1 MKTSF
6 LALLVYVG
14 LGATTAS
21 AQTVYNFST
30 AGAAGTTGP
39 DQTMIDA
46 AYAGTN
52 LDGQVTSVGGIQNWT
67 VPVTA
72 PYRIEAFGGQG
83 YGTFGGRGAHI
94 SGEFNLTAGTTLK
107 ILVGQ
112 MGAPYLAF
120 PGTTYNHQFGGA
132 GGSFVT
138 LTDNTPLV
146 VAGGGGGSHA
156 VSFLPGADGQIT
168 ESGAAGSAA
177 ATIGAGGTAGSGG
190 SQASSADG
198 GGGLLGNG
206 TGTAAGMAFVN
217 GGLGGGQYG
226 FGGFGGGGG
235 TSSWNNYRGGG
246 GGGYSGGGGGNN
258 GPNCCPA
265 GGGGGSFNAG
275 TNAVNLGGVQ
285 LGDGAVRITRLVTPA
300 AFTKAF
306 SPSVI
311 AEGGVSTLTFT
322 IDGTASILP
331 ATALAFSDNLPAG
344 MVIASPAN
352 GTNTCGGT
360 LTASSGANVVSLTG
374 GSIAAGAVCTITADV
389 TAATAGSYVNVSG
402 SLTSD
407 LGDSGTATDTLNVTV
422 PPQFGKSFASATA
435 SAGSPVTLAFAIDN
449 SANPVDATALAFTD
463 NLPAGM
469 VVATPA
475 NIANTCGGTVTANAG
490 SGAISLSGG
499 TATAGNSCSVS
510 ADVTATG
517 PGSYVNVSGDLTS
530 DLGNSGT
537 ASDSLNATV
546 APTFSKSFSP
556 AAMAAGGVSTLSF
569 VISNTSNP
577 VAATTLDFTDN
588 LPAGMLV
595 ATPANSSNG
604 CSGTLTAAA
613 GSGVVSL
620 SGGSVAAGASC
631 TVSVDVTAANTGV
644 YLNTSGSL
652 TSDLGDSGPASASL
666 TVASAPGF
674 SMSFVPA
681 TATAGDPVTI
691 SFIVDNAANAL
702 AASALAFTNNLP
714 AGLVLAT
721 PAGGSNS
728 CGGTLT
734 ANAGASSISLSGG
747 TVAAGA
753 SCTVSASVTAAN
765 PGSYNNVSGN
775 LTSSLGDSG
784 TASSTLT
791 VTAPPLFSKSFSPVT
806 VAAGTAVTLSFV
818 IDNAANPVA
827 ASALAFTDNLPAGLV
842 VATPAGGSN
851 SCGGTLTANAG
862 GSSISLSG
870 GTVAAGASC
879 TVSANVTAANPG
891 SYTNISGNLTS
902 SLGDSGTA
910 SSTLNVTTAPLFS
923 KSFALPAVTAGD
935 VVALTFVIDNSAN
948 PVSADSLAFTDNLPA
963 GMLVSSPAN
972 SVNGCGGTLN
982 ASPGSSVI
990 SLTNGSVASMSI
1002 CTVSVDVVIA
1012 QSLPTSNLVN
1022 NAGTLGSTL
1031 GASAAAAVANLGVN
1045 SAVAVPGLSAHGLML
1060 LILLLAVAGLVSIR
1074 RSSIG

>member
-1 MKTSF
+1 M
-6 LALLVYVG
+6 
-14 LGATTAS
+14 
-21 AQTVYNFST
+21 
-30 AGAAGTTGP
+30 
-39 DQTMIDA
+39 
-46 AYAGTN
+46 
-52 LDGQVTSVGGIQNWT
+52 
-67 VPVTA
+67 
-72 PYRIEAFGGQG
+72 
-83 YGTFGGRGAHI
+83 
-94 SGEFNLTAGTTLK
+94 
-107 ILVGQ
+107 
-112 MGAPYLAF
+112 
-120 PGTTYNHQFGGA
+120 
-132 GGSFVT
+132 
-138 LTDNTPLV
+138 
-146 VAGGGGGSHA
+146 
-156 VSFLPGADGQIT
+156 
-168 ESGAAGSAA
+168 
-177 ATIGAGGTAGSGG
+177 
-190 SQASSADG
+190 
-198 GGGLLGNG
+198 
-206 TGTAAGMAFVN
+206 
-217 GGLGGGQYG
+217 
-226 FGGFGGGGG
+226 
-235 TSSWNNYRGGG
+235 
-246 GGGYSGGGGGNN
+246 
-258 GPNCCPA
+258 
-265 GGGGGSFNAG
+265 
-275 TNAVNLGGVQ
+275 
-285 LGDGAVRITRLVTPA
+285 GDGAVRITRLVTPA

-322 IDGTASILP
+322 IDGTASLLP

-402 SLTSD
+402 SLTSS

-435 SAGSPVTLAFAIDN
+435 SAGSPVTLAFVIDN

-490 SGAISLSGG
+490 SGVISLSGG

-510 ADVTATG
+510 ADVTASG

-691 SFIVDNAANAL
+691 SFVVDNAANAV

-714 AGLVLAT
+714 AGLVVAT

-765 PGSYNNVSGN
+765 PGSYNNV
-775 LTSSLGDSG
+775 
-784 TASSTLT
+784 
-791 VTAPPLFSKSFSPVT
+791 
-806 VAAGTAVTLSFV
+806 
-818 IDNAANPVA
+818 
-827 ASALAFTDNLPAGLV
+827 
-842 VATPAGGSN
+842 
-851 SCGGTLTANAG
+851 
-862 GSSISLSG
+862 
-870 GTVAAGASC
+870 
-879 TVSANVTAANPG
+879 
-891 SYTNISGNLTS
+891 SGNLTS

-972 SVNGCGGTLN
+972 SVNGCGGTLS

-1012 QSLPTSNLVN
+1012 QSLSTGNLVN
-1022 NAGTLGSTL
+1022 NAGTLESTL